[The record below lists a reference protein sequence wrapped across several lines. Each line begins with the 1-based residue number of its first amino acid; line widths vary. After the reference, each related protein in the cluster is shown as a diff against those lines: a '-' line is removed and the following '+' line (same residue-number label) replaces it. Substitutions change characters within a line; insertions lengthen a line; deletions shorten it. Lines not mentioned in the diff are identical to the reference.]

1 VSELINVLTLVFVA
15 SSVILFLFD
24 RFSHPALP
32 AYILAGIV
40 VGNFFPTEEMISFV
54 QIGLSFLVFI
64 FGVKMDP
71 EQLKT
76 VAEDG
81 VKTALLQITIISI
94 IGFGLS
100 FLLGFT
106 GFEILVFV
114 FAVSLSSTLVGLD
127 LLEEELDLNLAHGR
141 IAESIHLSQDLIA
154 IIFLMILGTTAFTF
168 EAVSQSMLHGSGV
181 LIFALFFRKFL
192 MDRVAKLTEDSR
204 ELLMLV
210 SLSVLI
216 GFLALTEY
224 LHISLAIGSF
234 AAGLAVSKYPHNMEI
249 LETTGSLKDF
259 FSAIFFVSLGALLT
273 FPTSQTILISATMI
287 ILTILIKPLTV
298 VASLVFLGQNKR
310 TAYLT
315 GFSIDQVSELAL
327 IITIQTYLS
336 GLISESLFQAVIITA
351 TVSMIV
357 SSYTTKHGDRIYSIF
372 SKYDHLKVF
381 PNKVSEKLSK
391 HGLEDHVIVVGH
403 DTQGKRLIE
412 TLQDEETDYVVID
425 NDPERITDLR
435 EKGENYVFG
444 DVMEEETWEKADY
457 MDAKLIISTVPLKNV
472 SDKILDLDTECDK
485 ILRSNDLDHA
495 QEFLDRGAIYVNI
508 PKVLTSE
515 LLLDH
520 VEGLMENERYKEDL
534 RRRSMLEI
542 RRYLQDEEG

>member
-1 VSELINVLTLVFVA
+1 MAELINVLTMVFIA

-40 VGNFFPTEEMISFV
+40 VGNFFPSDEMVSFA

-76 VAEDG
+76 VADDG
-81 VKTALLQITIISI
+81 VKTAAIQISVISAISLSISI
-94 IGFGLS
+94 F
-100 FLLGFT
+100 LGFS
-106 GFEILVFV
+106 GFETLVFI
-114 FAVSLSSTLVGLD
+114 FATALSSTLVGLD
-127 LLEEELDLNLAHGR
+127 LLEEELDLKLAHGR
-141 IAESIHLSQDLIA
+141 IAESMHLSQDLVA
-154 IIFLMILGTTAFTF
+154 ILFLMVLGASSFTF
-168 EAVSQSMLHGSGV
+168 EAVTESILYGVGV
-181 LIFALFFRKFL
+181 LVFALVFRKYL
-192 MDRVAKLTEDSR
+192 MDKVARLTEESR

-210 SLSVLI
+210 SLSILI

-224 LHISLAIGSF
+224 MPISLAIGSF
-234 AAGLAVSKYPHNMEI
+234 AAGLAVSKYPYNMEV

-273 FPTSQTILISATMI
+273 YPSYEILLLSGIMI
-287 ILTILIKPLTV
+287 FLTVIVKPLAV

-315 GFSIDQVSELAL
+315 GFSIDQVSEFAL

-336 GLISESLFQAVIITA
+336 GLIPESLFQAVIITA
-351 TVSMIV
+351 TTSMII
-357 SSYTTKHGDRIYSIF
+357 SSYTTKHGDKIYRIF
-372 SKYDHLKVF
+372 SKFDHLKVF
-381 PNKVSEKLSK
+381 PNKVSENLSK
-391 HGLEDHVIVVGH
+391 HSLEEHVIVVGH

-412 TLQDEETDYVVID
+412 TLQEEGADYVVIE

-457 MDAKLIISTVPLKNV
+457 SKANLIISTVPLRKV
-472 SDKILDLDTECDK
+472 SDRILELDTDSDK
-485 ILRSNDLDHA
+485 ILRSTNLEEAEELLD
-495 QEFLDRGAIYVNI
+495 EGAIYVNV
-508 PKVLTSE
+508 PKVLSSE

-520 VEGLMENERYKEDL
+520 VEGLMENKRYKEDL